1 MSMKIHG
8 VPPQLR
14 RASLEPAD
22 QAKPEAPRALS
33 TQGLDRFEGLS
44 GAERAEMQRFMNLKA
59 RAEAAPHGGGR
70 SVRSVGAATAA
81 LLSDRQGGVTA
92 ERAQDAFG
100 RYDLSD
106 YQNAQRN
113 SLDDRNPEVMNALPE
128 SVRDSF
134 AHYYDHAEA
143 NDWATVYLSRH
154 ELDGESLYMVATR
167 TDGSDNYMELFGADG
182 RPLASGEAMENEPR
196 RWDAEFGASRARVV
210 YD

>member
-1 MSMKIHG
+1 MS
-8 VPPQLR
+8 R
-14 RASLEPAD
+14 
-22 QAKPEAPRALS
+22 
-33 TQGLDRFEGLS
+33 LS
-44 GAERAEMQRFMNLKA
+44 GLKKTFA
-59 RAEAAPHGGGR
+59 
-70 SVRSVGAATAA
+70 
-81 LLSDRQGGVTA
+81 
-92 ERAQDAFG
+92 

-113 SLDDRNPEVMNALPE
+113 ALDDRNPEVMNALPE

-182 RPLASGEAMENEPR
+182 RPLASGERWRTSLGVGTLCSAPAAPSGLRLKGCAHRACARPHTKLR
-196 RWDAEFGASRARVV
+196 RLKD
-210 YD
+210 